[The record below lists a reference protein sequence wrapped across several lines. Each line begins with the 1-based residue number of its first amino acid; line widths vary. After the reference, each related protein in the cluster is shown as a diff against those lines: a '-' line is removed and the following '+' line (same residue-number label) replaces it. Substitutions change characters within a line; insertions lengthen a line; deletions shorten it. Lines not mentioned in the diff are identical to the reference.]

1 MKDHR
6 WIGSRGQR
14 LSAMVHFPV
23 TLNVDTPVILI
34 CHGFT
39 GDKIGMNQMNVK
51 LANELE
57 GAGYAVIRFDYLGS
71 GDSDGDF
78 ASDTWVSGWQED
90 LRNVV
95 TWVRGQNEFAGNPIV
110 LYGHSLG
117 GLIVLTHKDPER
129 AITARIVFAPVV
141 DAVGNL
147 RTTILGPDLWQKS
160 FRGET
165 IANFYGKA
173 FSLEPQFVKD
183 LLEIHYDPLA
193 SAAVL
198 DTPLLV
204 IHGTADVAVSVEGS
218 QILCERYKGPKELI
232 LLDIDHVAAGQH
244 GPWIATIVDWLNRTF
259 NKSARFQPVIL
270 KP

>member
-1 MKDHR
+1 
-6 WIGSRGQR
+6 
-14 LSAMVHFPV
+14 MVHFPV
-23 TLNVDTPVILI
+23 NLGADTPVILI

-57 GAGYAVIRFDYLGS
+57 AAGYAVVRFDYLGS

-90 LRNVV
+90 LHNVV
-95 TWVRGQNEFAGNPIV
+95 AWVRKQKEFVASPIV

-117 GLIVLTHKDPER
+117 GLIVLIHKDTAR

-141 DAVGNL
+141 DAVGNM
-147 RTTILGPDLWQKS
+147 RTILGADLWQKS
-160 FRGET
+160 FRGEMV
-165 IANFYGKA
+165 ANFYGKGY
-173 FSLEPQFVKD
+173 SLKPQFVKD
-183 LLEIHYDPLA
+183 LAENHYDPLTD
-193 SAAVL
+193 AATL

-204 IHGTADVAVSVEGS
+204 VHGTADAAVPVEGS
-218 QILCERYKGPKELI
+218 RILCERYTGPKELV

-244 GPWIATIVDWLNRTF
+244 GPWIASIVDWLNRTF
-259 NKSARFQPVIL
+259 KKQRA
-270 KP
+270 